1 MRLTK
6 EERAARKTAFREM
19 SLAGKADYIYAYYKL
34 PVLLGLIALYLICS
48 AVYRQMTKK
57 RPSCT
62 RPSSTSLWGM
72 IWNRS

>member
-6 EERAARKTAFREM
+6 EECAARKASFQGM
-19 SLAGKADYIYAYYKL
+19 NLAGKADYIYTYFKL
-34 PVLLGLIALYLICS
+34 PILLGLIALYLVCS

-62 RPSSTSLWGM
+62 RPLSTSLWGM
-72 IWNRS
+72 SWDLS

>member
-6 EERAARKTAFREM
+6 EERAARKASFWGM
-19 SLAGKADYIYAYYKL
+19 DLAGKADYIYTYYKL
-34 PVLLGLIALYLICS
+34 PILLGSIALYLVCS

-62 RPSSTSLWGM
+62 RPLSTSLWGM
-72 IWNRS
+72 SWDLS